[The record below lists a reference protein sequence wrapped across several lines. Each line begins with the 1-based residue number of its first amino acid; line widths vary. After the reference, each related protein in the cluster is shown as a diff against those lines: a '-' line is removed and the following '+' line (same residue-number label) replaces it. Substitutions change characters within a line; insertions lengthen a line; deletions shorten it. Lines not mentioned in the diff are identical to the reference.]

1 MSVFT
6 CISRPQLDQFFSAYN
21 LGAVV
26 SFEGISDGIDNTNYW
41 VSTTQG
47 RFVLTLFES
56 LSADELPDFLNLL
69 SHLHQNNLPCPR
81 AEIDQQGNA
90 LRHLNGKPAVLFNAL
105 SGAAIASPTT
115 AQCREIGLQLA
126 RLHRCTQ
133 GYVFPVNSSNGLVGC
148 KTLRDKIDA
157 HLLKEDRQL
166 LDDELD
172 FQANNSL
179 ENLPQGVIHAD
190 LFRDNVLFDGDR
202 LSGLLDFYSACTDAL
217 LFDVAVTIN
226 DWCCD
231 EDVLNAEKVTA
242 LLSAYDSLR
251 PFTDQEKQQTPMLL
265 RAAAL
270 RFWLSRLEHRL
281 FPRAGE
287 LTQQKDPLTFRRIL
301 LQHQQAPALIF

>member
-1 MSVFT
+1 VSVFT
-6 CISRPQLDQFFSAYN
+6 CISHSQLDQFFSAYN

-41 VSTTQG
+41 VNTTQG

-81 AEIDQQGNA
+81 AEIDLLGNA

-126 RLHRCTQ
+126 RLHHCTQ
-133 GYVFPVNSSNGLVGC
+133 DYVFPVNSSNGLIRY
-148 KTLRDKIDA
+148 KMLRDKIDA
-157 HLLKEDRQL
+157 HLSKEDRQL
-166 LDDELD
+166 LDDELA
-172 FQANNSL
+172 FQANNSP

-190 LFRDNVLFDGDR
+190 LFRDNVLFDGDK

-217 LFDVAVTIN
+217 LFDVAVTVN

-231 EDVLNAEKVTA
+231 EGVVNVEKVTA

-251 PFTDQEKQQTPMLL
+251 PFTDQEKQQTPTLL

-270 RFWLSRLEHRL
+270 RFWLSRLEHRY
-281 FPRAGE
+281 FPRTGE

-301 LQHQQAPALIF
+301 LQHRQAPASIF